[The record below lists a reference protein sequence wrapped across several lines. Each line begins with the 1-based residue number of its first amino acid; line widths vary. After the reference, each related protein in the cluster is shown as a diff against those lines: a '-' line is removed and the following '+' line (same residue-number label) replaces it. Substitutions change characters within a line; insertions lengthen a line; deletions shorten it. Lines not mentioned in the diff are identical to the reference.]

1 MSLPTIF
8 TDGTYKIN
16 INYLNT
22 LCTFCLDIILIKKWN
37 NNIRLIFWQNNKID
51 TKEFIVFS

>member
-16 INYLNT
+16 IKYLNT

-37 NNIRLIFWQNNKID
+37 SNIRLIFWQNNKID
-51 TKEFIVFS
+51 IKEFIVFS